1 MRPRKYSHDGSVL
14 ATVEDLEERRRQ
26 PPVKK
31 KKSIFER
38 VKNMSAKKKVHH
50 STSSGNGH
58 VILLGITGKGEE
70 EPVCH
75 SFEDVRVPE
84 FRAKVYSTQK
94 DKHPHGHSIHDEH
107 VIMPTLSQSVP
118 SSPVLE
124 RHGRLPVLKS
134 HKENAQAARSS
145 TPKQSYSASQLPH
158 QKVVSVTNVRESP
171 PSPLLK
177 LQQPNPPAIS
187 VPGRSYFRS
196 STSPNL
202 ENSQSSIRIQATS
215 CGSFTETNDTP
226 RVAAQVSVLSK
237 HISYIIINNIYTY
250 ILYMCVQCKLQNTM
264 VM

>member
-1 MRPRKYSHDGSVL
+1 VRPRKYSHDGSVL
-14 ATVEDLEERRRQ
+14 ATVEALEEHRRQ

-31 KKSIFER
+31 RKSILER

-50 STSSGNGH
+50 PTSSGNSH

-75 SFEDVRVPE
+75 SLEDVRVPE

-94 DKHPHGHSIHDEH
+94 DKHPHGHSINDEH
-107 VIMPTLSQSVP
+107 VIPTLSQSVP

-124 RHGRLPVLKS
+124 RNGCLPVLKS
-134 HKENAQAARSS
+134 HIDNTQAARSI
-145 TPKQSYSASQLPH
+145 TTKQSYSASQLPH
-158 QKVVSVTNVRESP
+158 QKVVSVPNVRESS

-187 VPGRSYFRS
+187 VPGLSYFRS

-202 ENSQSSIRIQATS
+202 ENSQSSIRSQATT

-237 HISYIIINNIYTY
+237 HISYIITHNIYAY
-250 ILYMCVQCKLQNTM
+250 ILYICVYNASCKISW
-264 VM
+264 